1 MYRNSNSILSPCFGS
16 VISSNCLLHS
26 TFLPKVSCT
35 LPPIAPSAL
44 NFSAREQ
51 TLAFIHFFSNHA
63 SPPSPLSHNI
73 RKLIQKP
80 LNPIIFRSFL
90 SSSTAVNHTYSP
102 PPTSNCTH
110 REFEKDKKGETNPT
124 NPSFANGPPTFSA
137 VPPIAPSALNILPT
151 APSFEKAGVPVPWAF
166 SPAGAFVFC
175 QIGFERLV
183 GEDGEME

>member
-1 MYRNSNSILSPCFGS
+1 LFWFRNFKQLSPSLNIFAQG
-16 VISSNCLLHS
+16 LLYPAANRAIRVE
-26 TFLPKVSCT
+26 FL
-35 LPPIAPSAL
+35 
-44 NFSAREQ
+44 SAREQ

-63 SPPSPLSHNI
+63 PHPLLPSHNI

-90 SSSTAVNHTYSP
+90 STSTAVNHTYSS

-151 APSFEKAGVPVPWAF
+151 APSFEKAGVLVP
-166 SPAGAFVFC
+166 SYFV
-175 QIGFERLV
+175 RL
-183 GEDGEME
+183 GLRDW